1 MFAVCWPAVDC
12 STQHCRHRSLVLDFT
27 SLVLT
32 YFVLGSLG
40 TAARTHGEH
49 GELQCPHTTMVTP
62 QQWQSVTGVTRVMIA
77 GCQVATGQAAGC
89 WVLGAGRG
97 RQPIIV
103 MMMGR
108 AAGGHLV
115 HPLLS
120 TATVSAMQR
129 GIFSAAMQ
137 MIFKCQRVY

>member
-1 MFAVCWPAVDC
+1 MCWPAVDC
-12 STQHCRHRSLVLDFT
+12 STQHWHCRHRSLVLDFT

-62 QQWQSVTGVTRVMIA
+62 QQWQPVTRVMIA
-77 GCQVATGQAAGC
+77 GCQVATGQGAGC

-120 TATVSAMQR
+120 THTVSAVQR

>member
-1 MFAVCWPAVDC
+1 MLAGGVLLYPTLPPPLIGLRFHQFSLDLLCAGLPGHSGPDTWGTWGTAVSSHHHGDTPAVAVCDQGDDCWVPGGHWP
-12 STQHCRHRSLVLDFT
+12 
-27 SLVLT
+27 
-32 YFVLGSLG
+32 
-40 TAARTHGEH
+40 
-49 GELQCPHTTMVTP
+49 
-62 QQWQSVTGVTRVMIA
+62 
-77 GCQVATGQAAGC
+77 GC

-108 AAGGHLV
+108 AGGGHLV

-120 TATVSAMQR
+120 TDTVSAMQR

>member
-1 MFAVCWPAVDC
+1 MAALGPGPGPA
-12 STQHCRHRSLVLDFT
+12 SRALTGHPSLVLDFT

-77 GCQVATGQAAGC
+77 GCQVATGQGAGCRVLGAGC
-89 WVLGAGRG
+89 WVLGEADS
-97 RQPIIV
+97 Q
-103 MMMGR
+103 
-108 AAGGHLV
+108 
-115 HPLLS
+115 LL
-120 TATVSAMQR
+120 
-129 GIFSAAMQ
+129 
-137 MIFKCQRVY
+137 